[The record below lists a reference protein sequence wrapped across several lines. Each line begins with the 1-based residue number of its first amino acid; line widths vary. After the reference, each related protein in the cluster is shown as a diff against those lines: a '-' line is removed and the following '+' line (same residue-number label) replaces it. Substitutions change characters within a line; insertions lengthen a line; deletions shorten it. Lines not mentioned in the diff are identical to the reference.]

1 MSSQLSSRQPSA
13 CQSHWALVHHHLP
26 LSVELARS
34 ASQVGL
40 VRIIM
45 LPHSHSQ
52 TFLNV
57 MAEWNRPG
65 GRRVPNN
72 SELRRGQRLERRFLD
87 TFQTEALRHL
97 FLSQSLY
104 HRMFLLWQLTQIGIV
119 TWCWSVRLSLSV
131 PLCLPWSLPTPHC
144 CHMPFTW
151 VVTFSASTIC
161 FVRAPCPLPCCFLF
175 FFNWPVWLS
184 IFSKSHT
191 KTSQ

>member
-1 MSSQLSSRQPSA
+1 MCCSVISFSVAASPHSLWFLCQVVHVFTAVQQTAISLPES
-13 CQSHWALVHHHLP
+13 QSHWALVHHHLP

-104 HRMFLLWQLTQIGIV
+104 HRMFLL
-119 TWCWSVRLSLSV
+119 
-131 PLCLPWSLPTPHC
+131 
-144 CHMPFTW
+144 
-151 VVTFSASTIC
+151 
-161 FVRAPCPLPCCFLF
+161 
-175 FFNWPVWLS
+175 
-184 IFSKSHT
+184 
-191 KTSQ
+191 